1 MSVMHMWI
9 TLSWK
14 NGVDGNNGGLKDY
27 ESVKSS
33 ECGSNLLTD
42 DF

>member
-27 ESVKSS
+27 ESVKIVRMWQQPI
-33 ECGSNLLTD
+33 D
-42 DF
+42 R